1 MNSKKAW
8 AILTTCLLATGC
20 ATTQDAAQPS
30 ATPAEAPTM
39 LTGDEIKSLI
49 SGRTAEGRNSDD
61 YDFKLYHSPDG
72 KVSATAAKGG
82 KTYSS
87 AGTWEIQ
94 GNTVCSKWLIRIG
107 KQRVFQ
113 SQKMAKAMRSSLLR
127 PAVLR
132 RLPRSKLMGIRT
144 ISKLGP

>member
-1 MNSKKAW
+1 MNSKQAW

-49 SGRTAEGRNSDD
+49 SGRTGEGRNSDG
-61 YDFKLYHSPDG
+61 YDVKYYNSPDG

-94 GNTVCSKWLIRIG
+94 GNTVCAKWAN
-107 KQRVFQ
+107 KDW
-113 SQKMAKAMRSSLLR
+113 KATCSSLAKNGQSYAIKPTTSGSAST
-127 PAVLR
+127 PAA
-132 RLPRSKLMGIRT
+132 KLIDGNPYN
-144 ISKLGP
+144 L